1 MQMEKIGRIILIA
14 WWMLA
19 GVGAFAQVTSKVQAT
34 GKHHKVIGNFKQRRA
49 EVKARKAQWKTY
61 KEQVKETRQYLKAR
75 KKLDKLYEEER
86 SHYQD
91 SILFTKVDSVALVD
105 RLIAEGQLS
114 QKYKETLEQYTL
126 KDSAQWVREGS
137 QALRQS
143 VPYPVDSA
151 ALAQELQER
160 IPDTPYYLP
169 DLNRDS
175 LTWEAAVNHTAEEA
189 ERQAEQHVSEY
200 FPDNPELALGEG
212 AGIPEGVSGISEKV
226 SALENPNFVSPKDA
240 QGLFNKVD
248 PQQFQDAMLRTE
260 KLKQKYQRLP
270 SIDDPKNGLKRNALS
285 DLPFADRLYFGG
297 NLDMPSTDPLVLDTQ
312 LQMGYWWSKRWM
324 TGLGFGVREQ
334 FSRAPQPN
342 SDNHGWS
349 SFSRYHLTPS
359 IFLWGEYS
367 ERWYRSLFG
376 SEPANLR
383 LVKDWGLFVGAGKDF
398 RIGKATLFTLLLY
411 NVNHR
416 SNDLSNRPWVIKI
429 GFRIDGIHRG
439 KNNP

>member
-1 MQMEKIGRIILIA
+1 MEKIGRVILIV

-34 GKHHKVIGNFKQRRA
+34 GKHQKAVGQFNHRKA
-49 EVKARKAQWKTY
+49 EVKARKAQWKAY
-61 KEQVKETRQYLKAR
+61 KRQAKEARKYVKAR
-75 KKLDKLYEEER
+75 KKLNRLYEEER
-86 SHYQD
+86 SQYPD
-91 SILFTKVDSVALVD
+91 AIVCSKEDSVALVD
-105 RLIAEGQLS
+105 RLMTEGKLS
-114 QKYKETLEQYTL
+114 HKHQKTIEQYAA
-126 KDSAQWVREGS
+126 KDSAQWVREGR
-137 QALRQS
+137 QAIKQS
-143 VPYPVDSA
+143 VPYPSDSA
-151 ALAQELQER
+151 ALAQELEDR
-160 IPDTPYYLP
+160 ISGTPYELP

-175 LTWEAAVNHTAEEA
+175 LTWEAMTNHTEKEA
-189 ERQAEQHVSEY
+189 ERHAEQQVSEY
-200 FPDNPELALGEG
+200 FPDNPELPLGEG
-212 AGIPEGVSGISEKV
+212 AGLPEEVLGLSEKV
-226 SALENPNFVSPKDA
+226 SALKNPNFISPKDA
-240 QGLFNKVD
+240 QGLFDKVD

-260 KLKQKYQRLP
+260 KLKQKYQKLP
-270 SIDDPKNGLKRNALS
+270 SIEDPKNGLKRNSLS

-312 LQMGYWWSKRWM
+312 LQLGYWWNKHWM

-334 FSRAPQPN
+334 FSGVSQPN

-349 SFSRYHLTPS
+349 GFSRYHLTPS

-376 SEPANLR
+376 SEPANSR

-416 SNDLSNRPWVIKI
+416 SNDLSNRPWLIKI
-429 GFRIDGIHRG
+429 GFRIDGFHRG